1 MSSGGRS
8 FHKKD
13 WLTLGAGAAL
23 AATGLGAAGIGP
35 MAGLLGGATG
45 AAGVGASGAAAA
57 GGAAAGAAGTAG
69 GTAGMF
75 GAAPGLAGS
84 LLAPSATPM
93 LTGFGGG
100 AALADMGAGT
110 AGLFGAGA
118 TNTGTLANLGNT
130 FSANAMPNITFEK
143 GLKALQNAQ
152 KFQKMAQGPES
163 PAPMPAPMPQ
173 RGGGGSG
180 GELAQLSQLFSN
192 PVGQAKLAAFL
203 RQRGIG

>member
-8 FHKKD
+8 FHKND
-13 WLTLGAGAAL
+13 WLKLGAGVAL
-23 AATGLGAAGIGP
+23 AATGLGAAGVGP
-35 MAGLLGGATG
+35 MAGLLGGASGAG
-45 AAGVGASGAAAA
+45 AAGATGAAA
-57 GGAAAGAAGTAG
+57 GGAAAGAAGTVG

-84 LLAPSATPM
+84 LLAPSTTPM

-118 TNTGTLANLGNT
+118 ANTGTLANLGNT
-130 FSANAMPNITFEK
+130 FSSNLMPNITFDK

-152 KFQKMAQGPES
+152 KFSKMAQGPEQQ
-163 PAPMPAPMPQ
+163 APQPAPMPQ
-173 RGGGGSG
+173 RGGGGGG
-180 GELAQLSQLFSN
+180 GELAALSQLFSN
-192 PVGQAKLAAFL
+192 PVGQAQLQKFL
-203 RQRGIG
+203 RERGLA